1 MSHFIEV
8 VGQEIYASGFVKT
21 DPHKDFRQHIQDV
34 AATLKKTFYLNEDVV
49 KDTMALSMDAHERMK
64 VDTVKKIEDARKE
77 RMEKKREQIRVKRLA
92 EKAMAEIA
100 EEEERKAAEVEE
112 KLINLQKSRMFEK
125 EANKQQK

>member
-8 VGQEIYASGFVKT
+8 VHQELYASGFVKT
-21 DPHKDFRQHIQDV
+21 DPHKDFRQHIKDV
-34 AATLKKTFYLNEDVV
+34 AATLEKTFSLNEDVV

-64 VDTVKKIEDARKE
+64 VDTAKKIEDAKKE

-100 EEEERKAAEVEE
+100 EEEERKAAEAEE
-112 KLINLQKSRMFEK
+112 KLVNLQKSQMFEK